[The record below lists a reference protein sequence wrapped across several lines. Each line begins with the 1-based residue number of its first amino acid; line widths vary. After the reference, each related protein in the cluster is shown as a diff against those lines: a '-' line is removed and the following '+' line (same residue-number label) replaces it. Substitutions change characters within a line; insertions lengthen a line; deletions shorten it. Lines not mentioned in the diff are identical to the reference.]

1 MHYGVKTDEHF
12 RAMMNGKPIENLYV
26 SGSVLGGANPLKEGS
41 GAGISLLTSLH
52 VAEQIL
58 K

>member
-1 MHYGVKTDEHF
+1 MTYGVKTDKQF
-12 RAMMNGKPIENLYV
+12 RALMNGKPIDNLYV
-26 SGSVLGGANPLKEGS
+26 AGSVLGGANPLKEGS